1 MNTEL
6 KEISPTQR
14 EIHIQVDPEIL
25 KDAYGKVSKR
35 YADKASVP
43 GFRKGFAPLDVVRMR
58 FKEEIKNEVLQL
70 VLPQQVSAAIEEHNL
85 QPLAE
90 PHLHVD
96 DVENIKVNGS
106 EPIKLHVH
114 VEVMPE
120 IPTPKYDGLEL
131 TRRVKPVEES
141 EIEDL
146 LANRLNQEAALIPV
160 EGRASEIG
168 DTVIADLEGK
178 FDNDPEGEPI
188 TATDLEVV
196 LGDEVIEKSFTENL
210 VGVNVDDEKEFTVSY
225 PEDFSSPALAGKT
238 VHYKA
243 KIKSIG
249 KSEVPEMN
257 DEWAKSLD
265 EGFESLSD
273 LRNKLRADLETY
285 AKADADARLRNNAIA
300 KLIEQNQFEVPN
312 ALIENQARN
321 LLNNFARDLQQRG
334 VDLNQVDNN
343 FVEMAYNQMRT
354 QAERDVL
361 GALMLDKIAE
371 IEKIEVS
378 QEEIDEEI
386 SKLAEYYRA
395 SPEEVRESL
404 AKQGGPGAIENN
416 LKTRKSIE
424 ALVEKAKVTDGPWVD
439 ESIANVEE
447 GAEPEAEAEAKE
459 EKPKKA
465 AKKATK
471 KTAEAKSDEPKETKK
486 KTAKSKSNE

>member
-1 MNTEL
+1 MNSEL
-6 KEISPTQR
+6 KEISSTQR
-14 EIHIQVDPEIL
+14 ELHIQIAPEIL
-25 KDAYGKVSKR
+25 KEAYGKVSKR
-35 YADKASVP
+35 YADRANVP
-43 GFRKGFAPLDVVRMR
+43 GFRKGYAPLDVVRMR
-58 FKEEIKNEVLQL
+58 FKEEIKQEVLQL
-70 VLPQQVSAAIEEHNL
+70 VLPDQVTAAIQEHDL
-85 QPLAE
+85 HPLAE

-106 EPIKLHVH
+106 ESIKLHVH

-146 LANRLNQEAALIPV
+146 IANRLNQEAALIPV

-178 FDNDPEGEPI
+178 FDDDPDGEPI

-243 KIKSIG
+243 KVKSVG
-249 KSEVPEMN
+249 KSELPEMN

-265 EGFESLSD
+265 EGYESLAD
-273 LRNKLRADLETY
+273 LRNKLRSDLETY
-285 AKADADARLRNNAIA
+285 ASADADARLRNNAIA
-300 KLIEQNQFEVPN
+300 KLIEQNSFEVPN
-312 ALIENQARN
+312 TLIENQARN

-334 VDLNQVDNN
+334 VDLNKVDNN
-343 FVEMAYNQMRT
+343 FVEMAYHQMRT
-354 QAERDVL
+354 QAERDVR
-361 GALMLDKIAE
+361 GALLLDKIAE
-371 IEKIEVS
+371 AENIEISTEEV
-378 QEEIDEEI
+378 DEEI
-386 SKLAEYYRA
+386 GKLAEYYRA

-404 AKQGGPGAIENN
+404 TKQGGTGSIENN
-416 LKTRKSIE
+416 LKTRRSIE
-424 ALVEKAKVTDGPWVD
+424 ALVAKAKVTDGPWVD
-439 ESIANVEE
+439 ESVAGEE
-447 GAEPEAEAEAKE
+447 GVEPEAAKE

-471 KTAEAKSDEPKETKK
+471 KTVEAKTDEPKETKK
-486 KTAKSKSNE
+486 KTAKSKSSE